1 MTHDNVLA
9 DKSIDFAI
17 RITNCYKYLIEEK
30 KEYILSKQMFR
41 SGTSIGAN
49 IHEAIQGKSKPDFIS
64 KLGTSLSEASE
75 TSYWLKVL
83 YKSDIIDNKMYNSMI
98 DDLDELIRL
107 LVSSIKT
114 TRKNLAEE

>member
-1 MTHDNVLA
+1 MTHDNVLV

-17 RITNCYKYLIEEK
+17 RITNCYKYLKDEK

-49 IHEAIQGKSKPDFIS
+49 IHEAIQGKSKPDFVS
-64 KLGTSLSEASE
+64 KLGISLSEASE

-83 YKSDIIDNKMYNSMI
+83 HRSNVIDDKMYNSMI
-98 DDLDELIRL
+98 NDLDELIRI
-107 LVSSIKT
+107 LVSTIKT
-114 TRKNLAEE
+114 TRKNMEKE